1 MMNNSL
7 HHLISTFNAGDVKAL
22 ARCIS
27 IVENEAS
34 GTKEVLTRLTID
46 STLPIVGITGPP
58 GAGKS
63 TLLNALVNEL
73 SLEGKKIGIVAV
85 DPTSPF
91 THGALLGDR
100 LRLSENFNKANVFI
114 RSIAS
119 RGAMGGLSDKIIEIS
134 DVMRAFGFDWIFIE
148 TVGVGQNEI
157 EIARIADITVLVL
170 VPEAGDEVQTLKSGI
185 MEIGDVFVVN
195 KSDRPGADL
204 FAKNLI
210 ALIHS
215 RHTTQASVIKTV
227 ASTGFGI
234 KELIEAIKTQGA
246 DKLRDENTLHL
257 AEKAFNLI
265 QATRM
270 KDIKIEQLRNE
281 LASAMQMKDFNLYR
295 FIERY

>member
-1 MMNNSL
+1 MNTSL
-7 HHLISTFNAGDVKAL
+7 HHLISSFNAGDVKAL

-27 IVENEAS
+27 IVENETS
-34 GTKEVLTRLTID
+34 GWKEVLTRLTID
-46 STLPIVGITGPP
+46 SKLPLVGITGPP

-157 EIARIADITVLVL
+157 EIARLADITVLVL

-227 ASTGFGI
+227 ASSGLGI
-234 KELIEAIKTQGA
+234 KELIEVITTQGTK
-246 DKLRDENTLHL
+246 KLRADNTLHM

-265 QATRM
+265 QASRM
-270 KDIKIEQLRNE
+270 KDIQLEQLRND
-281 LASAMQMKDFNLYR
+281 LAAAMQMKGFNLYR

>member
-1 MMNNSL
+1 MNTSL
-7 HHLISTFNAGDVKAL
+7 HHLISSFNAGDVKAL

-27 IVENEAS
+27 IVENETS
-34 GTKEVLTRLTID
+34 GWKEVLTRLTID
-46 STLPIVGITGPP
+46 SKLPIVGITGPP

-119 RGAMGGLSDKIIEIS
+119 RGALGGLSNKIIEIS

-157 EIARIADITVLVL
+157 EIARLADITVLVL

-227 ASTGFGI
+227 ASSGLGI
-234 KELIEAIKTQGA
+234 KELIEVITTQGTK
-246 DKLRDENTLHL
+246 KLRADNTLHM

-265 QATRM
+265 QASRM
-270 KDIKIEQLRNE
+270 KDIQLEQLRND
-281 LASAMQMKDFNLYR
+281 LAAAMQMKGFNLYR

>member
-1 MMNNSL
+1 MNTSL
-7 HHLISTFNAGDVKAL
+7 HHLISSFNAGDVKAL

-27 IVENEAS
+27 IVENETS
-34 GTKEVLTRLTID
+34 GWKEVLTRLTID
-46 STLPIVGITGPP
+46 SKLPIVGITGPP

-157 EIARIADITVLVL
+157 EIARLADITVLVL

-227 ASTGFGI
+227 ASSGLGI
-234 KELIEAIKTQGA
+234 KELIEVITTQGTK
-246 DKLRDENTLHL
+246 KLRADNTLHM

-265 QATRM
+265 QASRM
-270 KDIKIEQLRNE
+270 KDIQLEQLRND
-281 LASAMQMKDFNLYR
+281 LAAAMQMKGFNLYR